1 VWIGRSTVLGTNV
14 GQIIDKAGRGV
25 IVHTAR
31 RARPGADGSRTARV
45 SPRGDVLKVLLIED
59 NLDEA
64 RHFERLLETGEAA
77 CKVTRV
83 GRVRDAL
90 RRLAAEDFD
99 VILLDLCLPETDVAD
114 LVSRVQTAA
123 PGMPIVLLTGRRD
136 DALAVRAIRG
146 GAQDFIVRGGDDASL
161 LDRSL
166 RYAIE
171 RQRSDDALR
180 ESEVRLRRDA
190 LSDALTGLPNGSF
203 FKNRLRA
210 ALARARHQAPNRFA
224 VLLCDVDRF
233 KTINSGLGHSIGDD
247 LLVRISA
254 RLGAALSPADTLARL
269 GGDEFAVLL
278 EKCQEPARARRI
290 AERIHD
296 QLTAPLQSHGHE
308 VFVSTSIGIA
318 MSSPRH
324 ETPEECLRD
333 ADIAMYQAK
342 ASGRGRHA
350 VFAPAMHQQ
359 AVERLQLEHDLRRAV
374 DHREF
379 HVHYQPIV
387 ALDTGKVWGFEALVR
402 WEHPE
407 RGLLM
412 PDTFIPM
419 AEETGLIVPIGW
431 QVLEMACQQLAGWQE
446 APGPTPFVSV
456 NISGL
461 QIEQPDLHARVSN
474 VLRETGCLASNL
486 RLELTET
493 MTMNSTESSV
503 EKLTRLCELDLQLCI
518 DDFGTGYSSLSY
530 LRRLPTHTI
539 KIDRSF
545 VNDIAG
551 QPEIVGTIMSLAKS
565 VDMCVEAEGIET
577 DDQLACLRKLGC
589 QSGQGFLFSKALPAA
604 GADAVVSSQLPM

>member
-1 VWIGRSTVLGTNV
+1 MCIRVSKVQGTNV
-14 GQIIDKAGRGV
+14 GHNIDRAGRDLLV
-25 IVHTAR
+25 QPTS
-31 RARPGADGSRTARV
+31 RARSGGPRTARA
-45 SPRGDVLKVLLIED
+45 SQHDALLKVLLIED

-64 RHFERLLETGEAA
+64 RHFERLLETGGTAFA
-77 CKVTRV
+77 VTRV

-90 RRLAAEDFD
+90 RRLAAKDFD
-99 VILLDLCLPETDVAD
+99 VILLDLCLPDTDVAD
-114 LVSRVQTAA
+114 LVNRVQTAA

-180 ESEVRLRRDA
+180 ESEDRLRRDA
-190 LSDALTGLPNGSF
+190 LSDALTGLPNSTF

-210 ALARARHQAPNRFA
+210 ALARARHQAPHRFA
-224 VLLCDVDRF
+224 VLVCDVDRF
-233 KTINSGLGHSIGDD
+233 KTINSGLGPTIGDD
-247 LLVRISA
+247 LLVTISG
-254 RLGAALSPADTLARL
+254 RLAAALSPADTLARL

-278 EKCQEPARARRI
+278 ETCQEPARARRV
-290 AERIHD
+290 AERIHA
-296 QLTAPLQSHGHE
+296 QLEAPLQSNGHE

-318 MSSPRH
+318 MSAPRH

-350 VFAPAMHQQ
+350 VFTPAMHQR

-387 ALDTGKVWGFEALVR
+387 ALDTGQVWGFEALVR

-419 AEETGLIVPIGW
+419 AEETGLIIPIG
-431 QVLEMACQQLAGWQE
+431 
-446 APGPTPFVSV
+446 
-456 NISGL
+456 
-461 QIEQPDLHARVSN
+461 
-474 VLRETGCLASNL
+474 
-486 RLELTET
+486 
-493 MTMNSTESSV
+493 
-503 EKLTRLCELDLQLCI
+503 
-518 DDFGTGYSSLSY
+518 
-530 LRRLPTHTI
+530 
-539 KIDRSF
+539 
-545 VNDIAG
+545 
-551 QPEIVGTIMSLAKS
+551 
-565 VDMCVEAEGIET
+565 
-577 DDQLACLRKLGC
+577 
-589 QSGQGFLFSKALPAA
+589 
-604 GADAVVSSQLPM
+604 

>member
-1 VWIGRSTVLGTNV
+1 MSPTWSTACRPRPQGCRLSFS
-14 GQIIDKAGRGV
+14 
-25 IVHTAR
+25 
-31 RARPGADGSRTARV
+31 PGA
-45 SPRGDVLKVLLIED
+45 
-59 NLDEA
+59 
-64 RHFERLLETGEAA
+64 
-77 CKVTRV
+77 VTTHLRSGRYV
-83 GRVRDAL
+83 G
-90 RRLAAEDFD
+90 
-99 VILLDLCLPETDVAD
+99 
-114 LVSRVQTAA
+114 
-123 PGMPIVLLTGRRD
+123 
-136 DALAVRAIRG
+136 G
-146 GAQDFIVRGGDDASL
+146 GQDFIVRGGDDASL

-180 ESEVRLRRDA
+180 ESEDRLRRDA

-224 VLLCDVDRF
+224 VLICDVDRF
-233 KTINSGLGHSIGDD
+233 KTINSGLGHSIGDA
-247 LLVRISA
+247 LLVTISA

-278 EKCQEPARARRI
+278 EQCQEPARARRV

-296 QLTAPLQSHGHE
+296 QLTADGHE

-324 ETPEECLRD
+324 ETPEDCLRD

-350 VFAPAMHQQ
+350 VFAPAMHQH

-461 QIEQPDLHARVSN
+461 QIEQPDLNARVST

-493 MTMNSTESSV
+493 MTMDSTESSV

-551 QPEIVGTIMSLAKS
+551 KPEIVGTIMSLAKS

-577 DDQLACLRKLGC
+577 NDQLACLRKLGC